1 MLRVLC
7 RLLFTIIVTNFSFAQ
22 DNKKD
27 ILFVGHAYGSH
38 EDYDQQLDPVFKNF
52 IKKNS
57 DIFDQIVLGG
67 DFIYDCNDNIE
78 IQSFKNV
85 FESYNVRF
93 VIGNH
98 ETCDKIIHF
107 ANQNFGGTN
116 YYEKINESLIF
127 YLNTSIDSFEESD
140 FLYNYL
146 NEIIRLE
153 SPKNI
158 LIFTHQLIFSKSDF
172 EIRTN
177 SRKYYKY
184 GNNFFDKV
192 LKKYNNSS
200 KRLLFFSGDIG
211 AYNFTPYAYYDTND
225 NFEFYA
231 SGLGNN
237 RHNKGL
243 LIKVSENIEVKFIDL
258 DSGAMEPL
266 DKYSKIKVQFYQ
278 FPKLF
283 LSRLK
288 KFIFP
293 SY

>member
-200 KRLLFFSGDIG
+200 KRYKKI
-211 AYNFTPYAYYDTND
+211 
-225 NFEFYA
+225 
-231 SGLGNN
+231 
-237 RHNKGL
+237 
-243 LIKVSENIEVKFIDL
+243 
-258 DSGAMEPL
+258 
-266 DKYSKIKVQFYQ
+266 SK
-278 FPKLF
+278 
-283 LSRLK
+283 
-288 KFIFP
+288 
-293 SY
+293 